1 MCGLAATNQDR
12 AIRSAGRRRVSG
24 TRVSSLRLA
33 RAGKSSSSLRLARAR
48 NSRSILS
55 REPVNMNSVI
65 VSYSDLLKYVGSNI
79 YTGRNHK
86 RLVVIAAALLLVF
99 VV

>member
-1 MCGLAATNQDR
+1 
-12 AIRSAGRRRVSG
+12 
-24 TRVSSLRLA
+24 LA

-55 REPVNMNSVI
+55 REPVNMISVI